1 MLIIILYQQFLICGI
16 IYLYNFYTFYIIVHS
31 LPFFRP
37 ARYLCQYFSSAYSV
51 IRFM

>member
-31 LPFFRP
+31 LPF
-37 ARYLCQYFSSAYSV
+37 SAPPDTCAGISALHTL
-51 IRFM
+51 